1 MSYNNLMVFDSE
13 EFGRV
18 RTVVISN
25 EPHFSLED
33 IAFAL
38 GYITV
43 AKGKEYLHKIR
54 INKVIDNGSI
64 STVVHDEQ
72 LYVDENGLYEFIFEA
87 QTKNSSKFRKWVT
100 SEVLPQIRKTTQALQ
115 SVTYTP
121 SDSSLVK
128 MRDGFCYTTTNDIAE
143 IFERQHRNV
152 VSIVDNYLKP
162 SEDMLESKHIS
173 TSTSDFMKTHTK
185 ETTYLDSYGREQRSY
200 ELDEYAF
207 SMVAL
212 SFTGRKAEQF
222 KIAFIEQFFNMR
234 QALLERTKALAIEHV
249 LPQEKSL
256 RQYVYLIK
264 NEGTKNIKIGVG
276 QNPEQRLKQLQTGAD
291 ADLTL
296 IYKSMVC
303 SNAFEIESYMH
314 KEFWHCNVRNEWFN
328 CDKDILIDELENCE
342 YILNSE
348 FKIGLI

>member
-13 EFGRV
+13 EFGQV
-18 RTVVISN
+18 RTVVIEN
-25 EPHFSLED
+25 KEYFVAKDVAL
-33 IAFAL
+33 AL
-38 GYITV
+38 GYSNPRDAISRHC
-43 AKGKEYLHKIR
+43 KGVVKHDDFKEGGHA
-54 INKVIDNGSI
+54 I
-64 STVVHDEQ
+64 SLILEGDIYRLIVRSKLPSAER
-72 LYVDENGLYEFIFEA
+72 FEA
-87 QTKNSSKFRKWVT
+87 WVFD
-100 SEVLPQIRKTTQALQ
+100 EVLPQIRKTTQALQ

-143 IFERQHRNV
+143 VFERQHRNV

-234 QALLERTKALAIEHV
+234 QALLERTKALAIEQV

-296 IYKSMVC
+296 VYKSMVC
-303 SNAFEIESYMH
+303 SNAFEIEAYMH
-314 KEFWHCNVRNEWFN
+314 KEFWHYNVRNEWFN
-328 CDKDILIDELENCE
+328 CDKDILINELENCE
-342 YILNSE
+342 YVLNSE